1 MALPLLCL
9 GAARS
14 PRLIAPTFSFPDF
27 ISPPFS
33 THPANPSL
41 PSAPPPAD
49 FLLFSMDLRH
59 PSSRIILVVFFTS
72 PSILLI
78 ILVSLSLHRLLFFP
92 FSAILVSYYL
102 NFLCV
107 IFYSLINFFYIHPV
121 FTIFSFS
128 FSLPYF
134 LFLILFIPYFLLLP
148 FPSLLPILTNP
159 LHLPSTAPLP
169 LTLIHFPLFAL
180 TSHSSPS
187 SLSLHSHSFHYSLF
201 SFSIFMP
208 PFPHYPVSL
217 FSFLFISSSHFFL
230 FPLFQYFS
238 PSFHWLSLFS
248 SFSLLAFFHS
258 LLPHSFLTPFLS
270 GSPFLVLT
278 YSSSVSFSP

>member
-9 GAARS
+9 EAARS

-72 PSILLI
+72 PSIPLI
-78 ILVSLSLHRLLFFP
+78 ILVSLSHHRLLFFP

-107 IFYSLINFFYIHPV
+107 IFYSLINFFLYSPRLHYIL
-121 FTIFSFS
+121 FFILASL
-128 FSLPYF
+128 FSLPYSFYSLLSPPSFPIVTPHSHQSPSPPLYCTSSSYFNSLPPLCSHLSF
-134 LFLILFIPYFLLLP
+134 LSLIPFLALSLLSLFPFLIL
-148 FPSLLPILTNP
+148 
-159 LHLPSTAPLP
+159 
-169 LTLIHFPLFAL
+169 HFHASF
-180 TSHSSPS
+180 S
-187 SLSLHSHSFHYSLF
+187 SLPRFT
-201 SFSIFMP
+201 
-208 PFPHYPVSL
+208 
-217 FSFLFISSSHFFL
+217 FL
-230 FPLFQYFS
+230 FPLYQFV
-238 PSFHWLSLFS
+238 
-248 SFSLLAFFHS
+248 S
-258 LLPHSFLTPFLS
+258 LLPLS
-270 GSPFLVLT
+270 LI
-278 YSSSVSFSP
+278 SVF